1 MIVDLISF
9 QNIAV
14 RDLRRK
20 AAMAI
25 QAYSSFAT
33 PQIISLQAPTG
44 AGKTIM
50 MAAFIEKV
58 LFGDEDLPEQPN
70 AVFVWLSDSPSL
82 NQQSM
87 DKIDSKSDKIRVGQC
102 ITIEESSFD
111 QEMLADGYI
120 YFLNTQKIGKSGNLT
135 KHSDSR
141 QYTIWETLSNTAREK
156 GDRLYFIIDEA
167 HRGMQGREA
176 GKATS
181 IMQKFIKGSPAD
193 GLQPMPLVIGMSAT
207 AQRFNTLVAN
217 TTESTSYYVIVK
229 PEDVRASGLLKDKII
244 AACPKEAGQKNDLAM
259 LQAATEDWMEK
270 CAHWRNYTIMYHY
283 KHFNPV
289 FVIQVCAGTGDA
301 ISDNNLDD
309 ILAKIEEHSNI
320 HFEQGEVVHA
330 FGDHADITING
341 LKVPHVNP
349 QDIADDS
356 IIRVVFFK
364 ESLSTG
370 WDCPRA
376 ETMIS
381 FRHAQDATYIAQLIG
396 RMVRTPMQCRVQ
408 YDELLNS
415 VSMFLPYYNS
425 STVDSIITELQNT
438 EGGEIPTYIET
449 EEVSGHRNGG
459 LTVHTNT
466 RRKAVPNRNDGMQ
479 SLFDNNV
486 QDNNVPQPITN
497 NNPSQNVVSYE
508 HGNTN
513 AMKTLSESKAE
524 LVNKNSDTNIS
535 AGGYEDVSNR
545 NKNPET
551 NIDAN
556 TPEEISLGFELDRAA
571 VMKFINETA
580 LLKYDIR
587 TVAVNDYKKSLFD
600 LAVLLTQTG
609 IYAELKDT
617 ITDEITSFISNY
629 VESLKNNGKY
639 KDLAKKYLEFKM
651 SLREYDVLQENGIT
665 GVSKDLSLFTVD
677 TDMERRLRIAET
689 KLGSFG
695 ICNAYLRTFD
705 EDSYSQGIIDCIM
718 YAEDVDCQKEL
729 AQYAKNKFYELTDKY
744 RRVIAI
750 NPEESIRRK
759 YDAIISN
766 SAMVSEHTFILPE
779 FLGERGDADGEEYK
793 YHLYADGE
801 TGIAKLKLNGWE
813 DELIREE
820 AKHSDFVCWLRNRDR
835 ASWAMCIPYV
845 KDNMK
850 KAMYPDFIVVRKD
863 DMTGY
868 VIDIL
873 EPHGDQYADNL
884 PKAKGLAEYAAK
896 EIRVGRVQLIRK
908 MSRNGVKGFYRLDL
922 AIRSIRDKVLSAANN
937 EELNHIFDC
946 DAVLEKE

>member
-58 LFGDEDLPEQPN
+58 FFGDEDLPEQPN

-111 QEMLADGYI
+111 QEMLDDGYI

-141 QYTIWETLSNTAREK
+141 QYTIWETLANTAREK

-167 HRGMQGREA
+167 HRGMQGKEA

-229 PEDVRASGLLKDKII
+229 PDDVRASGLLKDKII
-244 AACPKEAGQKNDLAM
+244 AACPKENGQKNDLAM

-270 CAHWRNYTIMYHY
+270 CAHWRNYTITYHY

-320 HFEQGEVVHA
+320 HFEAGEVVHA

-349 QDIADDS
+349 QDIADDN

-425 STVDSIITELQNT
+425 STVDDIITELQNT

-459 LTVHTNT
+459 LTVHTHT
-466 RRKAVPNRNDGMQ
+466 RQRFTPNRDDGMQ
-479 SLFDNNV
+479 SLFSNNGQGISVQQPVINNIPPVNAVFNNHNDNNKMV
-486 QDNNVPQPITN
+486 YD
-497 NNPSQNVVSYE
+497 
-508 HGNTN
+508 
-513 AMKTLSESKAE
+513 SKAE
-524 LVNKNSDTNIS
+524 FVNNNSDTNIS
-535 AGGYEDVSNR
+535 PGGYEDVSNR
-545 NKNPET
+545 NNIT
-551 NIDAN
+551 NSN
-556 TPEEISLGFELDRAA
+556 TDVTPPEEMPLEFELDRAA
-571 VMKFINETA
+571 VMKFINNTA
-580 LLKYDIR
+580 LLKYEVR
-587 TVAVNDYKKSLFD
+587 MVAANDYKKSLFE
-600 LAVLLTQTG
+600 LATLLTQTG
-609 IYAELKDT
+609 IYVELKNI
-617 ITDEITSFISNY
+617 ITDEITGFIGNF
-629 VESLKNNGKY
+629 VESLKNKGKY
-639 KDLAKKYLEFKM
+639 KDLAKQYLEFKM
-651 SLREYDVLQENGIT
+651 SLKEYDVLQDNGIT

-695 ICNAYLRTFD
+695 ICNAYLRKFN

-718 YAEDVDCQKEL
+718 YAEDVDCQKDL
-729 AQYAKNKFYELTDKY
+729 AQYAKSKFYELTDKY
-744 RRVIAI
+744 RRVIAV
-750 NPEESIRRK
+750 NPEDSIRRK

-801 TGIAKLKLNGWE
+801 TGTTKLKLNGWE

-820 AKHSDFVCWLRNRDR
+820 AKRSDFVCWLRNRDR
-835 ASWAMCIPYV
+835 AAWAMCIPYV
-845 KDNMK
+845 KDNVT

-884 PKAKGLAEYAAK
+884 PKAKGMAEYAGK
-896 EIRVGRVQLIRK
+896 ENRVGRVQLIRK
-908 MSRNGVKGFYRLDL
+908 MSRGGTNGFYRLDL
-922 AIRSIRDKVLSAANN
+922 AKSSIRDKVLRAVNN
-937 EELNHIFDC
+937 EELNHIFET
-946 DAVLEKE
+946 DAVLE

>member
-58 LFGDEDLPEQPN
+58 FFGDEDLPEQPN

-111 QEMLADGYI
+111 QEMLDDGYI

-217 TTESTSYYVIVK
+217 TTESTSYYVIVT
-229 PEDVRASGLLKDKII
+229 PDSVRASGLLKDKII
-244 AACPKEAGQKNDLAM
+244 AACPKENGQKNDLAM
-259 LQAATEDWMEK
+259 LQAATEDWLEK
-270 CAHWRNYTIMYHY
+270 CAHWRNYTITYHY
-283 KHFNPV
+283 KNFNPV

-349 QDIADDS
+349 QDIADDNT
-356 IIRVVFFK
+356 IRVVFFK

-425 STVDSIITELQNT
+425 STVDDIITELQNT

-459 LTVHTNT
+459 LTVHTHT
-466 RRKAVPNRNDGMQ
+466 RRRFTPNRDDGMH
-479 SLFDNNV
+479 SLFDNNGQGTSV
-486 QDNNVPQPITN
+486 QQPVINNIPPVNAVFNNHNDNSKMV
-497 NNPSQNVVSYE
+497 YD
-508 HGNTN
+508 
-513 AMKTLSESKAE
+513 SKAE
-524 LVNKNSDTNIS
+524 FVNNNSDTNIS
-535 AGGYEDVSNR
+535 PGGYEDVSNR
-545 NKNPET
+545 NNIT
-551 NIDAN
+551 NSN
-556 TPEEISLGFELDRAA
+556 TDVTHPEEMPLEFELDRAA
-571 VMKFINETA
+571 VMKFINNTA
-580 LLKYDIR
+580 LLKYEVR
-587 TVAVNDYKKSLFD
+587 MVAANDYKKSLFE
-600 LAVLLTQTG
+600 LATLLTQTG
-609 IYAELKDT
+609 IYVELKNI
-617 ITDEITSFISNY
+617 ITDEITGFIGNF
-629 VESLKNNGKY
+629 VESLKNKGKY
-639 KDLAKKYLEFKM
+639 KDLAKQYLEFKM
-651 SLREYDVLQENGIT
+651 SLKEYDVLQDNGIT

-695 ICNAYLRTFD
+695 ICNAYLRKFD

-718 YAEDVDCQKEL
+718 YAEDVDCQKDL
-729 AQYAKNKFYELTDKY
+729 AQYAKSKFYELTDKY
-744 RRVIAI
+744 RRVIAV
-750 NPEESIRRK
+750 NPEDSIRRK

-801 TGIAKLKLNGWE
+801 TGTTKLKLNGWE

-820 AKHSDFVCWLRNRDR
+820 AKRSDFVCWLRNRDR
-835 ASWAMCIPYV
+835 AAWAMCIPYV
-845 KDNMK
+845 KDNVT

-884 PKAKGLAEYAAK
+884 PKAKGMAEYAGK
-896 EIRVGRVQLIRK
+896 ENRVGRVQLIRK
-908 MSRNGVKGFYRLDL
+908 MSRGGTNGFYRLDL
-922 AIRSIRDKVLSAANN
+922 AKSSIRDKVLRAVNN
-937 EELNHIFDC
+937 EELNHIFET
-946 DAVLEKE
+946 DAVLE

>member
-111 QEMLADGYI
+111 QEMLDDGYI

-217 TTESTSYYVIVK
+217 TTESTSYYVIVT
-229 PEDVRASGLLKDKII
+229 PDAVRASGLLKDKII
-244 AACPKEAGQKNDLAM
+244 AACPKENGQKNDLAM

-270 CAHWRNYTIMYHY
+270 CAHWRNYTITYHY

-320 HFEQGEVVHA
+320 HFEPGEVVHA

-349 QDIADDS
+349 QDIADDN

-425 STVDSIITELQNT
+425 STVDDIITELQNT

-459 LTVHTNT
+459 LTVHTHT
-466 RRKAVPNRNDGMQ
+466 RRRFTPNRDDGMQ
-479 SLFDNNV
+479 SLFDNNGRGTSV
-486 QDNNVPQPITN
+486 QQPVINNIPPVN
-497 NNPSQNVVSYE
+497 AVSY
-508 HGNTN
+508 NKK
-513 AMKTLSESKAE
+513 MIYDSKAE
-524 LVNKNSDTNIS
+524 LVNNNSDTNVS
-535 AGGYEDVSNR
+535 PAGYETVSNQ
-545 NKNPET
+545 NKNPEPNSDVT
-551 NIDAN
+551 H
-556 TPEEISLGFELDRAA
+556 PEEMPLEFELDRAA
-571 VMKFINETA
+571 VMKFINNTA
-580 LLKYDIR
+580 LLKYKVNL
-587 TVAVNDYKKSLFD
+587 VAVNDYKKSLFE
-600 LAVLLTQTG
+600 LATLLTQTG
-609 IYAELKDT
+609 IYVELKNI
-617 ITDEITSFISNY
+617 ITDEITGFIGNF
-629 VESLKNNGKY
+629 VESLKNKGKY
-639 KDLAKKYLEFKM
+639 KDLAKQYLEFKM
-651 SLREYDVLQENGIT
+651 SLKEYDVLQDNGIT

-695 ICNAYLRTFD
+695 ICNAYLRNFD

-718 YAEDVDCQKEL
+718 YSEDVDCQKDL
-729 AQYAKNKFYELTDKY
+729 DQYAKSKFYELTDKY
-744 RRVIAI
+744 RRVIAV
-750 NPEESIRRK
+750 NPEDSIRRK

-801 TGIAKLKLNGWE
+801 TGTTKLKLNGWE

-820 AKHSDFVCWLRNRDR
+820 AKRSDFVCWLRNRDR
-835 ASWAMCIPYV
+835 AAWAMCIPYV
-845 KDNMK
+845 KDNVT

-884 PKAKGLAEYAAK
+884 PKAKGMAEYAGK
-896 EIRVGRVQLIRK
+896 ENRVGRVQLIRK
-908 MSRNGVKGFYRLDL
+908 MSRGGTNGFYRLDL
-922 AIRSIRDKVLSAANN
+922 AKSSIRDKVLRAVNN
-937 EELNHIFDC
+937 EELNHIFET
-946 DAVLEKE
+946 DAVMDK

>member
-1 MIVDLISF
+1 MIVELISF
-9 QNIAV
+9 QNLAV
-14 RDLRRK
+14 RDLRQK
-20 AAMAI
+20 VHGAIAA
-25 QAYSSFAT
+25 YKDLGR

-58 LFGDEDLPEQPN
+58 LFGDEDYPEQPD

-111 QEMLADGYI
+111 KELLEDGYI

-141 QYTIWETLSNTAREK
+141 QYTIWETLANTAREK
-156 GDRLYFIIDEA
+156 SDRLYFIIDEA
-167 HRGMQGREA
+167 HRGMQGKEA

-207 AQRFNTLVAN
+207 AKRFDKLVEN
-217 TTESTSYYVIVK
+217 TTDSVSHFVRVT
-229 PEDVRASGLLKDKII
+229 PDAVRASGLLKDKII

-270 CAHWRNYTIMYHY
+270 CAHWRNYTITYHY

-289 FVIQVCAGTGDA
+289 FVIQVCAGKGDA

-341 LKVPHVNP
+341 LKVSHVNP
-349 QDIADDS
+349 QDIADAN

-381 FRHAQDATYIAQLIG
+381 FRNAQDATYIAQLIG

-459 LTVHTNT
+459 LTVHTPT
-466 RRKAVPNRNDGMQ
+466 RQKAVPNHNDGMQ
-479 SLFDNNV
+479 SLFDNDG
-486 QDNNVPQPITN
+486 QENNVPQPVTN
-497 NNPSQNVVSYE
+497 INHPENAGSYDDANVD
-508 HGNTN
+508 
-513 AMKTLSESKAE
+513 AKKTLSESKAE
-524 LVNKNSDTNIS
+524 LINNNHDTNIS
-535 AGGYEDVSNR
+535 VGGNVDVSNR
-545 NKNPET
+545 NNNT
-551 NIDAN
+551 NSN
-556 TPEEISLGFELDRAA
+556 TAINSPEEIPLEFELDRAA
-571 VMKFINETA
+571 ILKFINETA
-580 LLKYDIR
+580 LLKYNIS
-587 TVAVNDYKKSLFD
+587 TVAVNDYKKSLFE
-600 LAVLLTQTG
+600 LASLLTQKEIFVG
-609 IYAELKDT
+609 LQDI
-617 ITDEITSFISNY
+617 IMDEITGFISNF
-629 VESLKNNGKY
+629 VESLKNRGKY
-639 KDLAKKYLEFKM
+639 KELAKKYLEFQM

-689 KLGSFG
+689 KLGNFG
-695 ICNAYLRTFD
+695 ICNAYLGRFD
-705 EDSYSQGIIDCIM
+705 KGGYSQGIIDCIM
-718 YAEDVDCQKEL
+718 YSEDVDCQKEL
-729 AQYAKNKFYELTDKY
+729 AQYSKSKFYELTDKY
-744 RRVIAI
+744 RRKIGI
-750 NPEESIRRK
+750 NPDESIRQA
-759 YDAIISN
+759 YDRIMSN
-766 SAMVSEHTFILPE
+766 SSMVSKHTFILPE
-779 FLGERGDADGEEYK
+779 FLGERGDVDGKEYY
-793 YHLYADGE
+793 YHLYADRD
-801 TGIAKLKLNGWE
+801 TGIAKIKLKSWE
-813 DELIREE
+813 EGVIKEE
-820 AKHSDFVCWLRNRDR
+820 AERKDFVCWLRNRSR
-835 ASWAMCIPYV
+835 ASWAMCIPYDM
-845 KDNMK
+845 DNVTK
-850 KAMYPDFIVVRKD
+850 PMYPDFIIVRRDKD
-863 DMTGY
+863 TDY

-873 EPHGDQYADNL
+873 EPHGDYLADNL
-884 PKAKGLAEYAAK
+884 PKAKGLAKYVEN
-896 EIRVGRVQLIRK
+896 ETRVGRVQLIRE

-937 EELNHIFDC
+937 EELNHIFEC
-946 DAVLEKE
+946 DAVLETE